1 MKVIRMYLD
10 VERFVRRVR
19 CMLLFSLMAS
29 LNAAVIDTEKA
40 ELLFESG
47 RYELA
52 KTYFQK
58 ALDQHPQASLHYNL
72 ALTELKLNE
81 LAAAR
86 WQIEQARMR
95 APMQSKY
102 RELEAHILEQLKL
115 PANTTPVL
123 TDYPRFLT
131 AWHWSL
137 LASIAAWGCLWL
149 LIVGLHRSNK
159 SLVRTGIFC
168 SLLLILVGLSL
179 HARTQQRQR
188 AASAIVCAQ
197 SPVEFF
203 SAPTKNAPQVGA
215 LAYGERV
222 RVLRQHLEYIQ
233 VADSDNNKGWMPQSA
248 VRCLSPKP
256 SQPLQIAAPSTAD
269 QR

>member
-1 MKVIRMYLD
+1 MKNIRMYLD
-10 VERFVRRVR
+10 GERFVRLLR

-29 LNAAVIDTEKA
+29 LNAAVIHTEKA

-52 KTYFQK
+52 KNYFQK

-86 WQIEQARMR
+86 WQIEQARMM
-95 APMQSKY
+95 APMQSTY
-102 RELEAHILEQLKL
+102 RGLEAHILEQLKL
-115 PANTTPVL
+115 PAGTTPFL
-123 TDYPRFLT
+123 ADYPRFLS
-131 AWHWSL
+131 ASHWSL
-137 LASIAAWGCLWL
+137 LASVAAWGCLWL
-149 LIVGLHRSNK
+149 LIVGLHRPNK

-168 SLLLILVGLSL
+168 SLLLIFVGLSL

-197 SPVEFF
+197 SPVEFY

-215 LAYGERV
+215 VAYGERV

-233 VADSDNNKGWMPQSA
+233 VADSDNNSGWLPKSA
-248 VRCLSPKP
+248 VRCLSSKP
-256 SQPLQIAAPSTAD
+256 RQSAQSAVPSKAD
-269 QR
+269 